1 MKRVLAVV
9 CASLLAGC
17 AGGEDRE
24 RGGVLGAQFS
34 SEPRW
39 ATPAEV
45 RWLGKV
51 ARWSAAFA
59 RIGTEVSRF
68 ETAPEFDRVLRG
80 EATAVGRYR
89 RVLAPIRSCSSTFG
103 AAVGRAPTPRLR
115 DSERRFRESCAHF
128 RDGVDLML
136 RAVDEQDPELADD
149 ARAAIEEA
157 AKQSSI
163 AAGTL
168 PPGEKQHL
176 PRRGGLATVSRVEPR
191 FSRAASRVAEKDV
204 EVRCWS
210 ERDWR
215 RLMVEEDAYTRG
227 KVNQSVLGF
236 ASAGGSRL
244 SLAPS
249 TCRDLARLAY
259 AGDRPAA
266 GNRRLMLALAV
277 VTLAHESVHLAGV
290 ADEPTAECHGIQL
303 SERAALALGVKPAF
317 ADALKDAYWG
327 HYGAIP
333 AVYRSRE
340 CRDGGKLDL
349 RASTSKFP

>member
-1 MKRVLAVV
+1 VRLSPAVLCVA
-9 CASLLAGC
+9 LLAAC
-17 AGGEDRE
+17 GGGAEPE
-24 RGGVLGAQFS
+24 QGGVLGARYT
-34 SEPRW
+34 EPRW

-51 ARWSAAFA
+51 ARWSAGFA
-59 RIGTEVSRF
+59 RIGVEVSRF

-80 EATAVGRYR
+80 EPRAVGRYR
-89 RVLAPIRSCSSTFG
+89 RVLAPIRSCASTFG
-103 AAVGRAPTPRLR
+103 GSVGRAPTPRLR
-115 DSERRFRESCAHF
+115 DSERRFRESCARF

-136 RAVDEQDPELADD
+136 RAVGERDPGLADD

-157 AKQSSI
+157 AKQSAI
-163 AAGTL
+163 AAGAL

-176 PRRGGLATVSRVEPR
+176 PRRGGMARVSRVEPR
-191 FSRAASRVAEKDV
+191 FSRAASRVAEKDAA
-204 EVRCWS
+204 VRCWS

-215 RLMVEEDAYTRG
+215 RLMTEEHAYTRG
-227 KVNQSVLGF
+227 KVNPSVLGF

-249 TCRDLARLAY
+249 TCRGLAQLAY
-259 AGDRPAA
+259 EGDRPVARS
-266 GNRRLMLALAV
+266 RRLMLALAV

-303 SERAALALGVKPAF
+303 SERAALALGVEPAL
-317 ADALKDAYWG
+317 AEELKDAYWE
-327 HYGAIP
+327 HYGEIP
-333 AVYRSRE
+333 TVYRSRE

-349 RASTSKFP
+349 RASTSEFP

>member
-1 MKRVLAVV
+1 VRLGPAVLCVA
-9 CASLLAGC
+9 LLAGC
-17 AGGEDRE
+17 GGGAEPE
-24 RGGVLGAQFS
+24 QGGVLGARYA
-34 SEPRW
+34 EPRW
-39 ATPAEV
+39 ATAAEV

-51 ARWSAAFA
+51 ARWSAGFA
-59 RIGTEVSRF
+59 RIGAEVSRF
-68 ETAPEFDRVLRG
+68 ESAAEFDRVLRG
-80 EATAVGRYR
+80 EPRAVGRYR
-89 RVLAPIRSCSSTFG
+89 RVLAPIRSCGSTFG
-103 AAVGRAPTPRLR
+103 EAVGQAPTLRLR

-128 RDGVDLML
+128 RSGVDLML
-136 RAVDEQDPELADD
+136 RAVDEQDPELADN
-149 ARAAIEEA
+149 AREAIEEA

-176 PRRGGLATVSRVEPR
+176 PRRGGMAIVSRVEPR

-210 ERDWR
+210 QRDWR
-215 RLMVEEDAYTRG
+215 RLMVEEHAYTRG
-227 KVNQSVLGF
+227 KVNPAVLGF

-259 AGDRPAA
+259 EGDRPTA

-277 VTLAHESVHLAGV
+277 VTLAHESVHLTGV

-303 SERAALALGVKPAF
+303 SERAALALGVKLAF
-317 ADALKDAYWG
+317 AEELKDVYWE
-327 HYGAIP
+327 HYRQIP
-333 AVYRSRE
+333 TVYRSRE

-349 RASTSKFP
+349 RASTSEFP

>member
-1 MKRVLAVV
+1 VRLGSAVLCVA
-9 CASLLAGC
+9 LLAGC
-17 AGGEDRE
+17 GGGAEPE
-24 RGGVLGAQFS
+24 QGGVLGAQYA
-34 SEPRW
+34 EPRW
-39 ATPAEV
+39 ATAAEV

-51 ARWSAAFA
+51 AHWSAAFA
-59 RIGTEVSRF
+59 RSGTEVSRF

-80 EATAVGRYR
+80 EPRAVGKYG
-89 RVLAPIRSCSSTFG
+89 RVLAPVRSCGSTFDVV
-103 AAVGRAPTPRLR
+103 VGRAPTPRLR
-115 DSERRFRESCAHF
+115 DSERSFRESCAHF

-136 RAVDEQDPELADD
+136 RAVDEQDPELAGD

-163 AAGTL
+163 AAGAL

-227 KVNQSVLGF
+227 KVNRSVLGF

-249 TCRDLARLAY
+249 TCRDLGRLAY
-259 AGDRPAA
+259 AGERPTA

-303 SERAALALGVKPAF
+303 SDRAARALGAKPAF
-317 ADALKDAYWG
+317 AQELKDAYWD
-327 HYGAIP
+327 HYGEIP
-333 AVYRSRE
+333 TVYRSRE

-349 RASTSKFP
+349 RASTSEFP